1 MKIQKSS
8 SWRRRRWNDY
18 EARVSTFFDGRGRR
32 MAKEEEN
39 EANVTKGGTP
49 LSLIVGTEC
58 TAITCYIS
66 DYDTKG

>member
-1 MKIQKSS
+1 M
-8 SWRRRRWNDY
+8 
-18 EARVSTFFDGRGRR
+18 FFDGRGRR

-58 TAITCYIS
+58 TAITCYIN